1 MTRPWNSDEELFAL
15 VKRDLFTA
23 VVGDVMDQMGLQKQ
37 FLPPQIKPL
46 DDEMVVIGRAMP
58 VLEADVFGEAEGS
71 GANPIMK
78 KPFGLV
84 FEAVDNLKP
93 NEVYISSGSSPTYA
107 LWGGL
112 MSVRAMY
119 LGAAGVVVD
128 GYSRDAREIRSLK
141 FPCFSYGN
149 YAPDQGPR
157 GKVMDYR
164 VPLKIGEAYVRPG
177 DILFGDLDGVCV
189 VPVEAEEEVFTRAL
203 EKARGEQMVRKALE
217 AGMSTLDAFNTYGIM

>member
-1 MTRPWNSDEELFAL
+1 MTRLWESDEELFELAR
-15 VKRDLFTA
+15 RDLFTA

-71 GANPIMK
+71 GANPVMR

-84 FEAVDNLKP
+84 FEAVDSLKP
-93 NEVYISSGSSPTYA
+93 NEVYISTGASPTYA

-112 MSVRAMY
+112 MSVRATH

-203 EKARGEQMVRKALE
+203 EKARGEQTVRKALE
-217 AGMSTLDAFNTYGIM
+217 AGMSTLEAFNTYGIM

>member
-1 MTRPWNSDEELFAL
+1 MTRLWKSDEELFELA
-15 VKRDLFTA
+15 KRDLFTA
-23 VVGDVMDQMGLQKQ
+23 VVGDVMDQMDLQKQ

-71 GANPIMK
+71 GANPIMR

-84 FEAVDNLKP
+84 FEAVDSLKP
-93 NEVYISSGSSPTYA
+93 NEVYISAGASPTYA

-112 MSVRAMY
+112 MSVRCMY
-119 LGAAGVVVD
+119 LGAAGAIVD
-128 GYSRDAREIRSLK
+128 GYSRDTREIRSLK

-203 EKARGEQMVRKALE
+203 EKARGEHMVRKALE
-217 AGMSTLDAFNTYGIM
+217 AGMSTLEAFNTYGIM

>member
-1 MTRPWNSDEELFAL
+1 MTRLWKSDEEPFNLA
-15 VKRDLFTA
+15 KRDLFTA

-46 DDEMVVIGRAMP
+46 NDEMVVIGRAMP

-71 GANPIMK
+71 GANPIMR

-93 NEVYISSGSSPTYA
+93 NEVYISAGSSPTYA

-112 MSVRAMY
+112 MSVRAMH

-128 GYSRDAREIRSLK
+128 GYSRDTREIRSLK

-149 YAPDQGPR
+149 YAQDQGPR

-164 VPLKIGEAYVRPG
+164 VPLQVGEAYVRPG
-177 DILFGDLDGVCV
+177 DILFGDIDGVCV
-189 VPVEAEEEVFTRAL
+189 VPREAEEEAFTRAL
-203 EKARGEQMVRKALE
+203 EKTRGEQTVRQALE
-217 AGMSTLDAFNTYGIM
+217 AGMSTVEAFNTYGIM

>member
-1 MTRPWNSDEELFAL
+1 MTRLWKSDEELFNLA
-15 VKRDLFTA
+15 KRDLFTA

-46 DDEMVVIGRAMP
+46 NDEMVVIGRAMP

-71 GANPIMK
+71 GANPIMR

-93 NEVYISSGSSPTYA
+93 NEVYISAGSSPTYA

-112 MSVRAMY
+112 MSVRAMH

-128 GYSRDAREIRSLK
+128 GYSRDTREIRSLK

-149 YAPDQGPR
+149 YAQDQGPR

-164 VPLKIGEAYVRPG
+164 VPLQVGEAYVRPG
-177 DILFGDLDGVCV
+177 DILFGDIDGVCV
-189 VPVEAEEEVFTRAL
+189 VPREAEEEAFAKAL
-203 EKARGEQMVRKALE
+203 EKVRGEQTVREALE
-217 AGMSTLDAFNTYGIM
+217 AGMSTVEAFNTYGIM